1 MQKKL
6 NISQII
12 AKKGV
17 EKITMITAYDALFA
31 NLFDEFIDIILVGDS
46 LNMNFKGE
54 KDTLNASIDE
64 MIYHTKAVKMG
75 AKNTFIVTDMP
86 FGSTI
91 DTQTMLKSAVE
102 IYKKSGCDAVKI
114 EGSKQI
120 APGIKKL
127 CDEGISVMGHIG
139 LKPQLVRFEGGYKI
153 KGKTAFECD
162 QLVQDALAL
171 QDAGVFAIVIE
182 GTLSNVAQKITKAL
196 EIPTIGIGSGV
207 NTDGQVLVFSDML
220 GLDDKFKP
228 KFVKKYLDGANLV
241 KNAIKTYCDEVKSCV
256 FPDENYEY
264 GK

>member
-6 NISQII
+6 NVSQII

-46 LNMNFKGE
+46 LNMNFKGQN
-54 KDTLNASIDE
+54 DTLNATINE

-75 AKNTFIVTDMP
+75 AKNTFIITDMP
-86 FGSTI
+86 FGSTTDAKI
-91 DTQTMLKSAVE
+91 MLKNAVK
-102 IYKKSGCDAVKI
+102 IYRKSGCDAVKI
-114 EGSKQI
+114 EGGARI
-120 APGIKKL
+120 APSIKKL
-127 CDEGISVMGHIG
+127 CDEGIAVMGHIG
-139 LKPQLVRFEGGYKI
+139 LKPQQVRFEGGYKI
-153 KGKTAFECD
+153 KGKNEPEC
-162 QLVQDALAL
+162 QSLIADALAL

-182 GTLSNVAQKITKAL
+182 GTLSEVATKITQKL
-196 EIPTIGIGSGV
+196 KIPTIGIGSGA

-220 GLDDKFKP
+220 GLNDKFTP
-228 KFVKKYLDGANLV
+228 KFVKKYFDGANLV
-241 KNAIKTYCDEVKSCV
+241 KNAVQNYCDEVKSAV